1 VRELALFFLKI
12 LHALN
17 KLATMRDAN
26 ERKRKVESYRVMMN
40 RVEKGSFGWTLAVL
54 LPFFLIGLVVIVFI
68 VFLVTAK

>member
-68 VFLVTAK
+68 VFLVMAK